1 MNVIMAQSI
10 EKAEKKMREDKSARK
25 RIELHAHTKMSQI
38 DGVMDVAE
46 LIGTAKAWG
55 HPAVA
60 VTDHGVV
67 QAFPDAVGKAK
78 GIKVIYGVE
87 GYLVEDIPLPDG
99 KLDYKTNPARQYH
112 PFGEEPDGH
121 QKSV

>member
-1 MNVIMAQSI
+1 
-10 EKAEKKMREDKSARK
+10 
-25 RIELHAHTKMSQI
+25 MSQI

-46 LIGTAKAWG
+46 LIGTAKPGG

-99 KLDYKTNPARQYH
+99 KLDYKTESGPSYH
-112 PFGEEPDGH
+112 PFGEESDGH
-121 QKSV
+121 

>member
-1 MNVIMAQSI
+1 
-10 EKAEKKMREDKSARK
+10 MREDKSARK
-25 RIELHAHTKMSQI
+25 RIELHAHTEMRQI

-78 GIKVIYGVE
+78 GIKVIYGVGGLSGG
-87 GYLVEDIPLPDG
+87 GYSSAG
-99 KLDYKTNPARQYH
+99 RKT
-112 PFGEEPDGH
+112 GL
-121 QKSV
+121 